1 MKAPMQW
8 SATSVN
14 DLAHVIAANTSP
26 EALAAMDARARERA
40 IDPTLSILLRA
51 PAGSGKTTV
60 LTQRLLRL
68 LAEVD
73 APEEILAI
81 TFTRKAAAEMRERV
95 LKVLHGEID
104 ASHPQ
109 AAQMQA
115 LASAVRERDAQRG
128 WGLAG
133 NPGRLRVQTID
144 SFNFWLASQLPIA
157 AQAGGALVVAERP
170 GDLYR
175 RAARRVLIA
184 GEADE
189 NLAADIE
196 LLFERID
203 NRWGQVERLLA
214 EMLAKRGHWL
224 RYVLAEDEHALSA
237 RVSASLADIAVEHLR
252 SACEQISAALRNTAS
267 ALPGVGSLGADAAHV
282 VAWHRLAALTLTN
295 EGTWRKQ
302 VTKRLGMEF
311 EHNGNKEHLRNCIEL
326 LTGVPGARELLVT
339 LSGLPA
345 PMLSGEDA
353 AAIEALSRVLREA
366 AKELQVEFS
375 LAGKVDYTYVAGAAR
390 AALTED
396 GEPTDLG
403 LRAGL
408 SLRHIL
414 IDEFQDTS
422 IAQFE
427 LLEALTATWEP
438 GDGRTLF
445 AVGDPMQSIYQFR
458 EAEVGLFL
466 RAGEQG
472 VGNVAMERL
481 QLTRN
486 FRSTPSLVDWTNSLF
501 TQLFPPVDDVRAS
514 AVAFTP
520 SLAAREPRPGDVVS
534 LSQFSNADREAE
546 GRLIAEGIVQIREA
560 SPEATVAILVV
571 SRSHAPLIMA
581 ALAAAD
587 VDAIGVDLV
596 PLRDLSI
603 VRDLV
608 ALLKALH
615 HTGDRTAWLAVLR
628 APWCGVSL
636 PTLSQLSMRGDSQL
650 LREAMFDA
658 ARLAACDPADV
669 TRLTRVRAVLE
680 EAVATRDRVE
690 LAAWLEAVWLRLG
703 APDAYPAADL
713 THARAFFGALGSATA
728 RAEWRGPQD
737 VDALVADLF
746 AEPRASTAN
755 PVQVMTIHRSKGLEF
770 DHVFLPALDRILNRD
785 RDPLLRWLDLPREGG
800 GSDLLM
806 APVPTIGD
814 TEGGALNAYLK
825 RLMSARLANE
835 QTRLLYVAMTR
846 AKRSLHLSAAQAARK
861 DGTVDA
867 RVGTLLRTLWPVLAS
882 SFVDA
887 STSVAGVAP
896 PETPVRKLRRLA
908 PTWQPPVIAS
918 GEERSHLPIADRSL
932 EPQAPEFSWV
942 QETSRH
948 IGTVVHAA
956 LERFASGAQLPT
968 REAVEKQAA
977 VFDQQLRRHGVPEK
991 DLERATR
998 TVMQALLRT
1007 LGDERGRWIFSP
1019 AHREA
1024 QSELALTGIASG
1036 SLTNVIIDRTF
1047 VDESGTRWV
1056 IDFKTSRHEGAKLEA
1071 FLDEEIKRYRNQLER
1086 NVALA
1091 RGLGPQPVR
1100 AALYFPLMSEFRVL
1114 PEAKAKEKGKPGA
1127 PAQGELF

>member
-1 MKAPMQW
+1 
-8 SATSVN
+8 VN
-14 DLAHVIAANTSP
+14 DLTQAGTLVTSP
-26 EALAAMDARARERA
+26 EMLAAMDALARERA

-60 LTQRLLRL
+60 LTQRLLCL

-95 LKVLHGEID
+95 FKVLHGDID
-104 ASHPQ
+104 ANNPQ
-109 AAQMQA
+109 AQRMHA
-115 LASAVRERDAQRG
+115 LAAAVRARDSLRG
-128 WGLAG
+128 WGLAD

-157 AQAGGALVVAERP
+157 AQAGGVLVVAERP
-170 GDLYR
+170 GELYR

-184 GEADE
+184 GEANE
-189 NLAADIE
+189 ALSADIE

-224 RYVLAEDEHALSA
+224 RYVLAEDENALSA
-237 RVSASLADIAVEHLR
+237 RVAASLADIAAEHLR
-252 SACEQISAALRNTAS
+252 SACEHVSEALRNTAG
-267 ALPGVGSLGADAAHV
+267 ALSGVGPLGAEAGHI
-282 VAWHRLAALTLTN
+282 VAWQQLASLTLTQ
-295 EGTWRKQ
+295 EGTWRKT
-302 VTKRLGMEF
+302 VSRTLGVAF
-311 EHNGNKEHLRNCIEL
+311 EQPESKQHLKSCIEL
-326 LTGVPGARELLVT
+326 LSGVAGAREVLVT
-339 LSGLPA
+339 LTGLPA

-390 AALTED
+390 AALTEN

-408 SLRHIL
+408 ALRHIL

-466 RAGEQG
+466 RASEHG
-472 VGNVAMERL
+472 VGNVAMEPL

-486 FRSTPSLVDWTNSLF
+486 FRSSPRLVGWTNSLF
-501 TQLFPPVDDVRAS
+501 AQLFPPTDDVRAS

-520 SLAAREPRPGDVVS
+520 SLAAREPRDGEFLS
-534 LSQFSNADREAE
+534 LSLFSNADREAE
-546 GRLIAEGIVQIREA
+546 AQLIAEGITQIRDVA
-560 SPEATVAILVV
+560 PAATVAILVV
-571 SRSHAPLIMA
+571 SRSHAPPIMA
-581 ALAAAD
+581 ALAAAR

-596 PLRDLSI
+596 PLRDLAI

-628 APWCGVSL
+628 APWCGLSL
-636 PTLSQLSMRGDSQL
+636 PTLSELSQRANPQL
-650 LREAMFDA
+650 LWEAVCDANRLARCDA
-658 ARLAACDPADV
+658 ADVARL
-669 TRLTRVRAVLE
+669 LRARAILN
-680 EAVATRDRVE
+680 EAIATRERLE
-690 LAAWLEAVWLRLG
+690 LAEWLEAVWLRLG

-713 THARAFFGALGSATA
+713 THARAFFAALGNATA
-728 RAEWRGPQD
+728 SAEWRGPQD

-746 AEPRASTAN
+746 AEPRAITAN

-770 DHVFLPALDRILNRD
+770 DHVFLPALDRTLNRD
-785 RDPLLRWLDLPREGG
+785 RDPLLRWLDLPRESG

-806 APVPTIGD
+806 APVPAIGD
-814 TEGGALNAYLK
+814 AESGALNSYLK
-825 RLMSARLANE
+825 RLLSARSANE

-846 AKRSLHLSAAQAARK
+846 AKRSLHLSAAPLARK
-861 DGTVDA
+861 DGTVEPRA
-867 RVGTLLRTLWPVLAS
+867 GTLLRALWPALGPD
-882 SFVDA
+882 FVEVHPSGD
-887 STSVAGVAP
+887 VVAP
-896 PETPVRKLRRLA
+896 TETVARKLRRLTA
-908 PTWQPPVIAS
+908 AWQPPLIEPAAD
-918 GEERSHLPIADRSL
+918 RSHLPIADRSL
-932 EPQAPEFSWV
+932 EPQPPEFSWV

-956 LERFASGAQLPT
+956 LERFASASELPT
-968 REAVEKQAA
+968 CDAVERQADA
-977 VFDQQLRRHGVPEK
+977 FGHQLRRHGVPEREI
-991 DLERATR
+991 ERATR
-998 TVMQALLRT
+998 TVVQALSQT
-1007 LGDERGRWIFSP
+1007 LADERGRWIFSP
-1019 AHREA
+1019 THRDA
-1024 QSELALTGIASG
+1024 RSELALTGIADG
-1036 SLTNVIIDRTF
+1036 YLTNVIIDRTF
-1047 VDESGTRWV
+1047 IDDAGTRWV
-1056 IDFKTSRHEGAKLEA
+1056 IDFKTSRHEGANLEA
-1071 FLDEEIKRYRNQLER
+1071 FLSEEIKRYRSQLAR

-1100 AALYFPLMSEFRVL
+1100 AALYFPLMSRWREFDR
-1114 PEAKAKEKGKPGA
+1114 
-1127 PAQGELF
+1127 